1 MKTIKFYLCIA
12 ILIVPMALS
21 AITNTDSTYLKVMEK
36 TVLKLDSAKSV
47 NELQTIR
54 NQFERISL
62 KYDKE
67 WLPLY
72 YVAYTGIQ
80 MAYFNPKAENNEAI
94 LETVKASLDKLNSFT
109 DADKSEVSTLYGYYY
124 NGLSMINPAVNGQKY
139 FNDVISSY
147 EKAIKLNPEN
157 PRPIF
162 LLAFYESFLPDFIR
176 SKRDFCE
183 EISKAKS
190 LYQKEK
196 KTMERPYW
204 GEAFM
209 IQISAKCNK

>member
-1 MKTIKFYLCIA
+1 MKTFKFYLCIA

-80 MAYFNPKAENNEAI
+80 MVYYSPKAENNEAI

-109 DADKSEVSTLYGYYY
+109 KPTSQKSVLCMG
-124 NGLSMINPAVNGQKY
+124 I
-139 FNDVISSY
+139 I
-147 EKAIKLNPEN
+147 
-157 PRPIF
+157 
-162 LLAFYESFLPDFIR
+162 
-176 SKRDFCE
+176 
-183 EISKAKS
+183 
-190 LYQKEK
+190 
-196 KTMERPYW
+196 TMDYR
-204 GEAFM
+204 
-209 IQISAKCNK
+209 

>member
-1 MKTIKFYLCIA
+1 MKTFKFYLCIA
-12 ILIVPMALS
+12 ILIAPMALS

-80 MAYFNPKAENNEAI
+80 MTYYNPKAENN
-94 LETVKASLDKLNSFT
+94 
-109 DADKSEVSTLYGYYY
+109 
-124 NGLSMINPAVNGQKY
+124 
-139 FNDVISSY
+139 
-147 EKAIKLNPEN
+147 
-157 PRPIF
+157 
-162 LLAFYESFLPDFIR
+162 
-176 SKRDFCE
+176 
-183 EISKAKS
+183 
-190 LYQKEK
+190 
-196 KTMERPYW
+196 
-204 GEAFM
+204 
-209 IQISAKCNK
+209 